1 MSASSSGN
9 RSFRQRLSLTFA
21 GSALVL
27 LLSGGFAMYLMS
39 QLGTSVERVIS
50 DILPKSL
57 VAMRLSEHS
66 ALLAASAPSL
76 TNARDLQETL
86 RVENELDQLKKEVD
100 LNLSILEQTSASQR
114 LVQIRNNVRILAE
127 TLSGLKSATNE
138 RIALDKRH
146 ASALSG
152 IRAVHSRFA
161 DTVSPVVWGVSSLTR
176 LLGKRV
182 ARTNVTTLKNIRDQS
197 LQRMAGLTELKLAY
211 WELVNT
217 DSASPYYSAVLNH
230 FITTWE
236 AVSGFINLAGNDDDP
251 VGLRLEEAGV
261 RFRAARGSHTQG
273 LSLSRDAQFETLLSQ
288 ALDNAKDDLTR
299 RLDLALRSVKSTT
312 ADFVN
317 QSVSDMGYAF
327 DIKAEGNLLFTLLNA
342 VADVD
347 SREGISG
354 LQDRFKRSRAT
365 FRISA
370 KDFLNSRLSKRNP
383 ILAENV
389 AGIEEQLQALAV
401 GPDNLFDIRRRQ
413 LVLKA
418 DIEQLLAKNRTVAA
432 LLKRHVEQLV
442 AEVQAQTD
450 SLSTQLQLSRGV
462 NRTLLVLVF
471 IIGLLLLGMIAY
483 FSIRTLSRQDR
494 EIRQAAMVFEST
506 GEGVIII
513 DKDGRIAAVNQAF
526 SDSSN
531 YKREELIGRHF
542 WVLRSRRHRRAF
554 YQQILDK
561 LSELGQWQGEIC
573 THNKAGE
580 PVLDWL
586 TVNAVRDSEGR
597 SSQYV
602 AVFSDLAIVK
612 QSLLKLDHLAH
623 HDSLT
628 GLPNRLLLQDRL
640 DHAIR
645 RAQRQGHGVAVL
657 FIDLDRFKNVNDT
670 LGHAAG
676 DQLLRIFA
684 TRLSSQ
690 IRGGDT
696 VARLG
701 GDEFMILLED
711 YQASAD
717 PRMVAQKLLNL
728 LHEPLEIQG
737 HWLFVSA
744 SIGIS
749 LYPEDGLTADEL
761 VRNSDAAMYGA
772 KQRGKNSYHFYTSD
786 LTEDARKSLSLESS
800 LRLALERR
808 EFVLHYQPKWNT
820 QTGAITGVEA
830 LLRWQHP
837 ERGLIGPADFL
848 DALEDCGL
856 ILQVGKWVLQT
867 ACDQAQAWRTE
878 GMPAIQMSVN
888 LSGQQITRGD
898 LLKVIT
904 DTLAESGLDAR
915 NLELE
920 VTEGFIMQHPDETI
934 GLLNSLREKGVS
946 IAIDDF
952 GTGYSSLS
960 YLKQLPIHKLKI
972 DRSFVHDIPADP
984 DDMAITSAI
993 VALGHRLHMSIAA
1006 EGVETEEQ
1014 LAFLISEGCEE
1025 AQGHLFSQPLSA
1037 QDIRPLLQG
1046 GYYTAPLLASITK
1059 A

>member
-27 LLSGGFAMYLMS
+27 LFSGGFAMYLMS
-39 QLGTSVERVIS
+39 QLGTGVERVIS

-86 RVENELDQLKKEVD
+86 RVENELDQLKREVD
-100 LNLSILEQTSASQR
+100 FNLSILEQTSASQR

-152 IRAVHSRFA
+152 IRAVHSKFA

-197 LQRMAGLTELKLAY
+197 LQRLAGLTELKLAY

-217 DSASPYYSAVLNH
+217 DSESQNYSAVLNH

-251 VGLRLEEAGV
+251 VELRLEEAGL

-299 RLDLALRSVKSTT
+299 RLDVALRSVKSTT

-317 QSVSDMGYAF
+317 QSVSDMSYAF

-347 SREGISG
+347 SREGVSG

-645 RAQRQGHGVAVL
+645 RAHRQGHGVAVL

-749 LYPEDGLTADEL
+749 LYPEDGLTVDEL

-786 LTEDARKSLSLESS
+786 LTEVARKSLRLESS

-888 LSGQQITRGD
+888 LSGQQIARGD
-898 LLKVIT
+898 LLKIIT

-920 VTEGFIMQHPDETI
+920 VTEGFIMQQPDEAI

-972 DRSFVHDIPADP
+972 DRSFVCDIPADP

-993 VALGHRLHMSIAA
+993 VALGHRLHMSIVA

-1037 QDIRPLLQG
+1037 QDIRPLLQR
-1046 GYYTAPLLASITK
+1046 GYYTVPLLASITK

>member
-86 RVENELDQLKKEVD
+86 RVENELDQLKREVD
-100 LNLSILEQTSASQR
+100 FNLSILEQTSASQR

-152 IRAVHSRFA
+152 IRAVHSKFA

-197 LQRMAGLTELKLAY
+197 LQRLAGLTELKLAY

-217 DSASPYYSAVLNH
+217 DSESQNYSAVLNH

-251 VGLRLEEAGV
+251 VELRLEEAGV

-299 RLDLALRSVKSTT
+299 RLDVALRSVKSAT

-317 QSVSDMGYAF
+317 QSVSDMSYAF

-347 SREGISG
+347 SREGVSG

-418 DIEQLLAKNRTVAA
+418 DIEQLLAKNRNVAA

-471 IIGLLLLGMIAY
+471 IIGLLLLGLIAY

-645 RAQRQGHGVAVL
+645 RAHRQGHGVAVL

-749 LYPEDGLTADEL
+749 LYPEDGLTVDEL

-786 LTEDARKSLSLESS
+786 LTEVARKSLRLESS

-878 GMPAIQMSVN
+878 GMSAIQMSVN

-898 LLKVIT
+898 LLKIIT

-920 VTEGFIMQHPDETI
+920 VTEGFIMQQPDEAI

-972 DRSFVHDIPADP
+972 DRTFVRDIPADP

-993 VALGHRLHMSIAA
+993 VALGHRLHMSIVA

-1037 QDIRPLLQG
+1037 QDIRPLLQR
-1046 GYYTAPLLASITK
+1046 GYYTVPLLASITK
-1059 A
+1059 V

>member
-39 QLGTSVERVIS
+39 QLGTAVERVIS

-86 RVENELDQLKKEVD
+86 RVEKELDQLKRGVD

-152 IRAVHSRFA
+152 IRAVHSKFA

-197 LQRMAGLTELKLAY
+197 LQRLAGLTELKLAY
-211 WELVNT
+211 WALVNT
-217 DSASPYYSAVLNH
+217 DSESQSYSALLNH

-261 RFRAARGSHTQG
+261 RFRAAQGSHTQG

-299 RLDLALRSVKSTT
+299 RLDVALRSVKSTI

-471 IIGLLLLGMIAY
+471 SIGLLLLGMIAY

-542 WVLRSRRHRRAF
+542 WALRSRRHRRAF
-554 YQQILDK
+554 YQQILDE
-561 LSELGQWQGEIC
+561 LSELGRWEGEIC

-586 TVNAVRDSEGR
+586 TVNAVRDGEGR
-597 SSQYV
+597 ISQYV

-612 QSLLKLDHLAH
+612 RSLLKLDHLAH
-623 HDSLT
+623 HDALT
-628 GLPNRLLLQDRL
+628 GLPNRLLLQDRF

-645 RAQRQGHGVAVL
+645 RAHRQGHGVAVL
-657 FIDLDRFKNVNDT
+657 FIDLDRFKKVNDT

-749 LYPEDGLTADEL
+749 LYPEDGLTVDEL
-761 VRNSDAAMYGA
+761 MRNSDAAMYGA

-786 LTEDARKSLSLESS
+786 LTEVARKSLRLESS

-808 EFVLHYQPKWNT
+808 EFVLHYQPKWNI

-837 ERGLIGPADFL
+837 ERGLIEPADFL

-856 ILQVGKWVLQT
+856 ILQVGKWVLQA
-867 ACDQAQAWRTE
+867 ACDQAQVWRTE

-888 LSGQQITRGD
+888 LSGQQITKGD
-898 LLKVIT
+898 LLKIIT
-904 DTLAESGLDAR
+904 DTLAKSGLDAR

-920 VTEGFIMQHPDETI
+920 VTEGFIMQQPDEAI
-934 GLLNSLREKGVS
+934 GLLDSLREKGVS

-960 YLKQLPIHKLKI
+960 YLKQLPIQKLKI
-972 DRSFVHDIPADP
+972 DRSFVRDIPADP

-993 VALGHRLHMSIAA
+993 VALGHRLHMSIVA

-1046 GYYTAPLLASITK
+1046 GYYTVPRLASITK